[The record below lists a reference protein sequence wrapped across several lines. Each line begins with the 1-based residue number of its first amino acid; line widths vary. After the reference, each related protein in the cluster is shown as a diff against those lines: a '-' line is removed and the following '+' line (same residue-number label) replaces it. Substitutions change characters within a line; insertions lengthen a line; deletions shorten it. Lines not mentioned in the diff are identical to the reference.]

1 MSEYLKE
8 KFTGDIEFKDNEYEE
23 CIFERCNIREGEI
36 KNCIFTK
43 CTFNNC
49 EISNVKIINSK
60 ITDSVF
66 NKCKLIGIGWSK
78 FEHRFGF
85 DNKYNQCY
93 MPYSVFVEI
102 DLKNC
107 DFIDCNLTE
116 SYFEYVNAKKISFS
130 KSELKGA
137 QFLKCNLSECD
148 FLEAK
153 NYFFDI
159 RENNCK
165 NAKFSKEEVVYLLKT
180 FGIKME

>member
-1 MSEYLKE
+1 MSEYPKQTFAGHIDL
-8 KFTGDIEFKDNEYEE
+8 KDNEYEE
-23 CIFERCNIREGEI
+23 CIFEKCNINEEDI
-36 KNCIFTK
+36 KNCVFTN

-60 ITDSVF
+60 ITDSTF
-66 NKCKLIGIGWSK
+66 NKCKLIGIEWSK
-78 FEHRFGF
+78 FECRFGF
-85 DNKYNQCY
+85 ANKFNQCY

-102 DLKNC
+102 DIVKSN
-107 DFIDCNLTE
+107 FIECNLTE
-116 SYFEYVNAKKISFS
+116 SYFEYVKAKGVSFS
-130 KSELKGA
+130 KSELKGV
-137 QFLKCNLSECD
+137 QFLKCNLSDCD